1 MTVDPATA
9 AAPEDATKSAFLQ
22 KMGTRLEAVR
32 SKVDPALG
40 AMQAALP
47 PPTERPPGAPP
58 EWEPP
63 MYEDPRSVAAA
74 NSLDELV
81 RIYSMR

>member
-1 MTVDPATA
+1 MTVDPTTVA
-9 AAPEDATKSAFLQ
+9 APEAPEDATKNAFLQ

-40 AMQAALP
+40 ALQGAAA
-47 PPTERPPGAPP
+47 ERPPPQP
-58 EWEPP
+58 DLEPP